1 MLEEVKQENG
11 TWSLVAQF
19 VTRSIDQSDG
29 TVPTDNINIA
39 AVVQFDERPGSRI
52 GLVFQPARFRL
63 CLFLLAKGMTG
74 ALHPGRDDD
83 VCTFQSDNITAAQA
97 GFTFESVTKL
107 AGITR
112 SALTLAWL
120 TSCQPFSLGPRG
132 DRIHP

>member
-52 GLVFQPARFRL
+52 GLLSNQHASGFASS
-63 CLFLLAKGMTG
+63 FL
-74 ALHPGRDDD
+74 
-83 VCTFQSDNITAAQA
+83 
-97 GFTFESVTKL
+97 
-107 AGITR
+107 
-112 SALTLAWL
+112 
-120 TSCQPFSLGPRG
+120 PRE
-132 DRIHP
+132 